1 MNEQE
6 AIELAQK
13 TADLH
18 GWVMAVYFN
27 PYAEYETDAWGY
39 MPKEALF
46 NFRHHELRHTLT
58 PGSK

>member
-27 PYAEYETDAWGY
+27 PYAILAHFKKEKQNADA
-39 MPKEALF
+39 
-46 NFRHHELRHTLT
+46 T
-58 PGSK
+58 